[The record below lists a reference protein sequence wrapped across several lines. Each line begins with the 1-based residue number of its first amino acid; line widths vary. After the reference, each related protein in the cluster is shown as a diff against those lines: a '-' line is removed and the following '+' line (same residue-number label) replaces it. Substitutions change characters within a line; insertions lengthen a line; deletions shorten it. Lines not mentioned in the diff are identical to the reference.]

1 MRHKLA
7 SNGDQASFTGHVRLE
22 SAMKLR
28 KSPEALVAI
37 FDEVMPGPP
46 ATKRKMFGFPAGF
59 INGNMF
65 MGLFEDSMILRLPG
79 ELREELIQL
88 HGAKPFAPMA
98 GRVMK
103 EYVALPELL
112 LHDREQLSSWAG
124 KALAYGESLEPK
136 SAKPKSKARE
146 AKSAKTKT
154 KRKK

>member
-1 MRHKLA
+1 
-7 SNGDQASFTGHVRLE
+7 
-22 SAMKLR
+22 MKLR

-37 FDEVMPGPP
+37 FDQVMPRPP

-65 MGLFEDSMILRLPG
+65 MGLFEESMILRLPG

-103 EYVALPELL
+103 EYVVVPERLI
-112 LHDREQLSSWAG
+112 HDREQLSSWAG

-136 SAKPKSKARE
+136 TKNTKSSKAKPK
-146 AKSAKTKT
+146 
-154 KRKK
+154 RKK